1 MSGPPSN
8 WADATIPGP
17 RASRRIWDADDAE
30 LQLLIDLITE
40 HEQQTGRV
48 ITVAQLRATLTRPG
62 A

>member
-1 MSGPPSN
+1 V
-8 WADATIPGP
+8 
-17 RASRRIWDADDAE
+17 DDAE